1 MALDTMP
8 GTDSTR
14 QHRIL
19 IHDLDR
25 FSLKGILGSV
35 PPDIEMVA
43 AAGSAGCVGCFGCW
57 IKTPGICVQNDEI
70 SRLGARLGEC
80 RELIYVS
87 RLVYGGLSP
96 DVKAVADRLI
106 PYILPFFDVQDGRM
120 LHRSR
125 YPGIFKLSYFFYKLP
140 REIEVDL
147 SVDGERP
154 LFDIAGSG
162 NGSITCTASAA
173 ELGTM
178 RRLANANARNFGCVE
193 TKATFVGDKMQLM
206 EVAW

>member
-8 GTDSTR
+8 ETDITR
-14 QHRIL
+14 QRRIL
-19 IHDLDR
+19 VHDLDR
-25 FSLKGILGSV
+25 FSVEGILGSV

-43 AAGSAGCVGCFGCW
+43 AVGSAGCIGCFGCW
-57 IKTPGICVQNDEI
+57 VKTPGVCVQDDGI
-70 SRLGARLGEC
+70 SGLGARLGEC

-106 PYILPFFDVQDGRM
+106 PYILPFFELQDGRM
-120 LHRSR
+120 LHRPR

-162 NGSITCTASAA
+162 NGPINCAA
-173 ELGTM
+173 GAKELETM
-178 RRLANANARNFGCVE
+178 RRLASANARNLGCVE
-193 TKATFVGDKMQLM
+193 TKATFVGGMMQLM
-206 EVAW
+206 EVVW